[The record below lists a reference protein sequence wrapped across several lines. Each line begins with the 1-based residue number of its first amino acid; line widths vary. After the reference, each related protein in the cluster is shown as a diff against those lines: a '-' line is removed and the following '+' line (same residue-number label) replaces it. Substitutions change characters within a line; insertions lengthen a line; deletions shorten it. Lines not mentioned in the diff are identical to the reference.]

1 MPPLCE
7 NFSLNVAGKMDHPL
21 SNRSTAFALS
31 VLLTAVSV
39 GPAASAERLLF
50 FGDKN
55 TFHGCLNCG
64 RYDDESICNK
74 FGDFGSK
81 YNSES
86 IWNKFGDV
94 GSKYQDQSP
103 WNKFGKGLKI
113 VDEKG
118 HFYGRFSN
126 NKHARDRVRNDAL
139 NSWFELYER
148 LDDLEAV
155 RNMVCGE

>member
-1 MPPLCE
+1 M
-7 NFSLNVAGKMDHPL
+7 
-21 SNRSTAFALS
+21 SNRPTAFALS
-31 VLLTAVSV
+31 FLLTALSV

-50 FGDKN
+50 FSDKN

-81 YNSES
+81 YNDDS

-113 VDEKG
+113 VDAKG
-118 HFYGRFSN
+118 QYYGRFSS
-126 NKHARDRVRNDAL
+126 NKYVDDRVRNDAL
-139 NSWFELYER
+139 NSWFELFER

-155 RNMVCGE
+155 RNMVCGD